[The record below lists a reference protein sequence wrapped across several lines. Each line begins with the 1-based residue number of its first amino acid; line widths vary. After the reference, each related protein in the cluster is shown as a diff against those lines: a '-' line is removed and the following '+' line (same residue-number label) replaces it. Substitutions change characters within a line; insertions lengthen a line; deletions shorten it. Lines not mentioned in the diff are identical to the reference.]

1 MRRKRRGKELNI
13 IRRYMHMQMYTYI
26 CILIIYYINNFKISF
41 QALQCFLFMY
51 FLKIDLGQKERIVM
65 KQIKTNSS

>member
-1 MRRKRRGKELNI
+1 
-13 IRRYMHMQMYTYI
+13 MHMQMYTYI